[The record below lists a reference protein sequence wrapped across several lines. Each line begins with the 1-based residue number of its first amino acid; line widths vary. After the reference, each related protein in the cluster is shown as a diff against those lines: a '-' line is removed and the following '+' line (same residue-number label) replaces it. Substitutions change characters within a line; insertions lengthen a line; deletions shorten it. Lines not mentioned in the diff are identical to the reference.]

1 MRSLAP
7 VLLLTVLTVLAAGS
21 SSAQRVIVVSP
32 LGKIR
37 SLTSAIVVARPHD
50 RVILKAG
57 TYREPTIVVSKPLEI
72 IGEGF
77 PVLDG
82 QSARQIM
89 TVTADSVTIRGIHF
103 EHVGSSFVEDWAA
116 VKVIDAT
123 GCAIEDNLIDDA
135 FFAIYLAR
143 VSQCSVRGNRIAGRH
158 SREMASGNGIH
169 LWQST
174 EITIANN
181 HVTGHRDG
189 IYFEFVRNST
199 IAGNVSEKNL
209 RYGLHFMF
217 SDDCRYVGNV
227 FRSNGAGVAVMFTHR
242 VQMSGNRF
250 ENNWGSAAYG
260 LFLKEISDSRLERNV
275 FSRNS
280 VALVA
285 DGANRL
291 RAVDNDFTDNG
302 WAVKLE
308 ASTDEALFSRNNFA
322 GNTFDV
328 ATNSSQQSAT
338 FTGNYWQDYTGY
350 DLDRDG
356 VGDVPF
362 RPVRLFSMVVAQN
375 APSII
380 LLRSPF
386 VRLLDAAERV
396 IPALTPELLA
406 DGSPAM
412 RRIKW

>member
-1 MRSLAP
+1 MRPIALLLLFSASLAGN
-7 VLLLTVLTVLAAGS
+7 A
-21 SSAQRVIVVSP
+21 SAQQAIVVSP
-32 LGKIR
+32 TGEIR
-37 SLTSAIVVARPHD
+37 SLTAAIAVAHPHD
-50 RVILKAG
+50 RVIVRSG
-57 TYREPTIVVSKPLEI
+57 TYREPTIVVTKPVEI

-82 QSARQIM
+82 QNARQIM
-89 TVTADSVTIRGIHF
+89 IVTADSVSIRGIHF
-103 EHVGSSFVEDWAA
+103 DHVGSSFVEDWAA

-123 GCAIEDNLIDDA
+123 GCTIENNLIDDA
-135 FFAIYLAR
+135 FFGIYLAR
-143 VSQCSVRGNRIAGRH
+143 VNQCTIRGNRIRGRH
-158 SREMASGNGIH
+158 AREMASGNGIH
-169 LWQST
+169 LWQSRD
-174 EITIANN
+174 ITIASNRI
-181 HVTGHRDG
+181 TGHRDG
-189 IYFEFVRNST
+189 IYFEFVRNSAIT
-199 IAGNVSEKNL
+199 DNVSEKNL

-217 SDDCRYVGNV
+217 SDDCHYIGNV
-227 FRSNGAGVAVMFTHR
+227 FRTNGAGVAVMFTHR
-242 VQMSGNRF
+242 VQMIGNRF
-250 ENNWGSAAYG
+250 ENNWGGAAYG

-275 FSRNS
+275 FTRNT

-291 RAVDNDFTDNG
+291 KAVDNDFTDNG

-328 ATNSSQQSAT
+328 ASNSSRQSAT
-338 FTGNYWQDYTGY
+338 FVGNYWQDYGGY
-350 DLDRDG
+350 DLNRDG
-356 VGDVPF
+356 IGDIPF

-396 IPALTPELLA
+396 VPALTPELLA
-406 DGSPAM
+406 DASPSM
-412 RRIKW
+412 RRIRW